1 LEYSILVEF
10 DVMVFFCMMSYTINI
25 TTVDGFKTFIESLTR
40 DNKRKRNSGG
50 SKSGVD
56 LVLSC
61 VDNYEARM
69 VVNQACNE
77 LGQTWM
83 ESGVSEDA
91 VSGHIQLLIP
101 GETAC
106 FACAPPL
113 VQSAL
118 PSPAL
123 FCLFCE
129 CSSSYLLL
137 LTSYYIH
144 NLPIVRVI
152 DSAVDLYRIWW
163 RFGMND
169 YATWKTIA

>member
-1 LEYSILVEF
+1 MLAPSLLCLRHSYSAKMLVAAQGEIF
-10 DVMVFFCMMSYTINI
+10 
-25 TTVDGFKTFIESLTR
+25 
-40 DNKRKRNSGG
+40 
-50 SKSGVD
+50 
-56 LVLSC
+56 LSC
-61 VDNYEARM
+61 FFLGM
-69 VVNQACNE
+69 QACNE

-123 FCLFCE
+123 FYLFCE

-152 DSAVDLYRIWW
+152 DSAVDLYRI
-163 RFGMND
+163 
-169 YATWKTIA
+169 